1 MKRVLSIIL
10 LIMFIL
16 TGCSM
21 ADTDKEENT
30 GEMSTGGDGGVV
42 EAEYIYVDGNLY
54 VNACRTID
62 KDSIKEEIIKLGE
75 VTKQDDSRIPDEEFE
90 STHIPVGTAIYRIGD
105 KIYIYRDG
113 DYYIRFDQTLDN
125 GLTINEEELSTQK

>member
-10 LIMFIL
+10 LIMLIL
-16 TGCSM
+16 TGCSK

-30 GEMSTGGDGGVV
+30 GEMSTGLESTI
-42 EAEYIYVDGNLY
+42 EAEYIYVEGQLY
-54 VNACRTID
+54 VNSCRTID

-75 VTKQDDSRIPDEEFE
+75 VAKQEDSHIPDEEFE
-90 STHIPVGTAIYRIGD
+90 STHIPVGTVIYRIGD

-125 GLTINEEELSTQK
+125 GLTINEEELSTPK

>member
-10 LIMFIL
+10 LIMLIL
-16 TGCSM
+16 TGCSK

-30 GEMSTGGDGGVV
+30 GEMSTGLESTI
-42 EAEYIYVDGNLY
+42 EAEYIYVEGQLY
-54 VNACRTID
+54 VNSCRTID

-75 VTKQDDSRIPDEEFE
+75 VTKQEDSHIPDEEFE
-90 STHIPVGTAIYRIGD
+90 STHIPVGTVIYRIGD

-125 GLTINEEELSTQK
+125 GLTINEEELSTPK

>member
-10 LIMFIL
+10 LIMLIL
-16 TGCSM
+16 TGCSK

-30 GEMSTGGDGGVV
+30 GEMSTGLESTI
-42 EAEYIYVDGNLY
+42 EAEYIYVEGQLY
-54 VNACRTID
+54 VNSCRTID

-125 GLTINEEELSTQK
+125 GLTINEEELSTPK

>member
-10 LIMFIL
+10 LIMLIL
-16 TGCSM
+16 TGCSK

-30 GEMSTGGDGGVV
+30 GEMSTGLESTI
-42 EAEYIYVDGNLY
+42 EAEYIYVEGQLY
-54 VNACRTID
+54 VNSCRTID

-75 VTKQDDSRIPDEEFE
+75 VTKQDDSHIPDEEFE

-105 KIYIYRDG
+105 KVYIYRGG

-125 GLTINEEELSTQK
+125 GLTINEE

>member
-1 MKRVLSIIL
+1 ML
-10 LIMFIL
+10 IL
-16 TGCSM
+16 TGCSK

-30 GEMSTGGDGGVV
+30 GEMSTGLESTI
-42 EAEYIYVDGNLY
+42 EAEYIYVEGQLY
-54 VNACRTID
+54 VNSCRTID

-75 VTKQDDSRIPDEEFE
+75 VTKQEDSHIPDEEFE
-90 STHIPVGTAIYRIGD
+90 STHIPVGTVIYRIGD

-125 GLTINEEELSTQK
+125 GLTINEEELSTPK